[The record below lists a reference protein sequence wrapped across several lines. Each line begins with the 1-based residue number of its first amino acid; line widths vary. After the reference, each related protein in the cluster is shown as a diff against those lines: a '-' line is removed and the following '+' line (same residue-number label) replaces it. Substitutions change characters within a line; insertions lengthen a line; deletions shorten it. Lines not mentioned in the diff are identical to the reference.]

1 VDSSAAYEEP
11 LYYISVVAKMLD
23 LHPQTLRNY
32 ERLGLVGPK
41 RSDGNVRLYSQR
53 DVDRLHKI
61 NRLTVE
67 LGVNLAGVEVILN
80 LLDRIDE
87 LQDEISRSQ
96 AQFERELGDLRRRAG
111 SGPAES

>member
-1 VDSSAAYEEP
+1 MDSSAVYEEP

-32 ERLGLVGPK
+32 ERLGLVDPK
-41 RSDGNVRLYSQR
+41 RSEGNVRLYSQR
-53 DVDRLHKI
+53 DVDRLQKI
-61 NRLTVE
+61 SRLTAE

-87 LQDEISRSQ
+87 LQDEMLRSQ
-96 AQFERELGDLRRRAG
+96 AQFERELGYLRQQ
-111 SGPAES
+111 SGDGEPR